1 MGAVELALAYL
12 ETTLRN
18 KRPRVLQGYMLS
30 SKENIYLN
38 LLLVELKTDINN
50 FFWSECF
57 SKSV

>member
-18 KRPRVLQGYMLS
+18 KRPRVLQRYMLS
-30 SKENIYLN
+30 SKENICLN

>member
-1 MGAVELALAYL
+1 MGAVELAFAYL

-18 KRPRVLQGYMLS
+18 KRPRVLQGYILS

-50 FFWSECF
+50 FFL
-57 SKSV
+57 SK

>member
-30 SKENIYLN
+30 SKH
-38 LLLVELKTDINN
+38 LL
-50 FFWSECF
+50 
-57 SKSV
+57 KSVASRVEN